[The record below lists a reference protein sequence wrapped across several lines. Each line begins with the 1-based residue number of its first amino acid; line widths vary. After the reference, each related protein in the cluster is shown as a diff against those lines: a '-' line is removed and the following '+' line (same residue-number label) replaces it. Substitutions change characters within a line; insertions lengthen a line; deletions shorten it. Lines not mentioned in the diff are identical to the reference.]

1 MNKFLRYL
9 GIILVLLGVLVL
21 ALYYFGMQSNFMLGT
36 AGFLFVAGIVAY
48 IVTNKMFMEDKQDHL
63 K

>member
-1 MNKFLRYL
+1 MSKFFFYF

-36 AGFLFVAGIVAY
+36 AGFLFVAGIIAH
-48 IVTNKMFMEDKQDHL
+48 IVTNKMFMEDK
-63 K
+63 

>member
-21 ALYYFGMQSNFMLGT
+21 ALYYFGMQSNFT
-36 AGFLFVAGIVAY
+36 SEPFLPS
-48 IVTNKMFMEDKQDHL
+48 
-63 K
+63 